1 MEYKQHPFKVFTIS
15 VNYFEGYFNEKNYG
29 VLRFI
34 SFYTFYIVVMMFMKL
49 VSNANI

>member
-15 VNYFEGYFNEKNYG
+15 VNYFEGIVFCGKNYE

-34 SFYTFYIVVMMFMKL
+34 SFYTFYKL
-49 VSNANI
+49 

>member
-15 VNYFEGYFNEKNYG
+15 VNYFEGIVFWEKIYE

-34 SFYTFYIVVMMFMKL
+34 SFYTFYKL
-49 VSNANI
+49 

>member
-15 VNYFEGYFNEKNYG
+15 VNYFEGIVFCGKTYE

-34 SFYTFYIVVMMFMKL
+34 SFYTFYKL
-49 VSNANI
+49 

>member
-15 VNYFEGYFNEKNYG
+15 VNYFEGIVFCGKING

-34 SFYTFYIVVMMFMKL
+34 SFYTFYKL
-49 VSNANI
+49 

>member
-15 VNYFEGYFNEKNYG
+15 VNYFEGIVFCEKIYG

-34 SFYTFYIVVMMFMKL
+34 SFYTFLSCNDVHETCE
-49 VSNANI
+49 

>member
-15 VNYFEGYFNEKNYG
+15 VNYFEGIVFCENIYG

-34 SFYTFYIVVMMFMKL
+34 SFYML
-49 VSNANI
+49 